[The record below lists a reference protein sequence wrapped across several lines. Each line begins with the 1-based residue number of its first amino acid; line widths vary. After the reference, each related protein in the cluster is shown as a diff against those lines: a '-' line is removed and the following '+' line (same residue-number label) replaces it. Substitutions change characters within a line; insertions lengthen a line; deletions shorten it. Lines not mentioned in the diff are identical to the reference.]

1 MKVCYIA
8 GREASYS
15 RTHNILTALRNA
27 GFEVETCL
35 PPDKSFRHYPGLILE
50 FLRKKR
56 GCDLVVVGFYGQ
68 LLMPFVR
75 LFTRKPILF
84 DVYISTFGTMV
95 HDREAAAA
103 TSWKAKLY
111 WLFDHLSM
119 RLADRIIL
127 ETRDHIRGYAR
138 EYRVPAAKFE
148 QLFLVADDS
157 VIYPRPHQNADG
169 KFLVHFHGEYA
180 PFHGVQYI
188 FRAAKLLENENVHFQ
203 IIGKGITY
211 ERDRK
216 LADELQLK
224 NITFIDWVPYSEL
237 ADYMS
242 RAEVCL
248 GFFGDNPRTLR
259 VLTNKV
265 IETIAVRRPLISAKT
280 APVQELLKDGES
292 ALLIER
298 ANPEAL
304 ADAIRRL
311 KNDPA
316 LRQQIAENGYQ
327 VFLKHCTQQV
337 FAARLKTIIEEMIR
351 YGSHC

>member
-1 MKVCYIA
+1 MKICYIA

-15 RTHNILTALRNA
+15 RTHNMLAALIKA

-35 PPDKSFRHYPGLILE
+35 PPDKSFRHYPSLILK

-56 GCDLVVVGFYGQ
+56 GCDLIVVGFYGQ

-75 LFTRKPILF
+75 LLTRKPILF

-111 WLFDHLSM
+111 WLCDHLSM

-127 ETRDHIRGYAR
+127 ETRDHIRGYER
-138 EYRVPAAKFE
+138 EYCMPAAKFE
-148 QLFLVADDS
+148 QMFLVADDS
-157 VIYPRPHQNADG
+157 VIYPRPQQNTNG

-211 ERDRK
+211 AHDRK
-216 LADELQLK
+216 LADELQLE
-224 NITFIDWVPYSEL
+224 NITFIDWVPYNEL

-265 IETIAVRRPLISAKT
+265 IETIAVKRPLISTKN
-280 APVQELLKDGES
+280 APVQELLEDGES

-304 ADAIRRL
+304 AGAIRSL

-316 LRQQIAENGYQ
+316 LRARIAENGYQ

-351 YGSHC
+351 YGSRN